1 MRTCFEVLLVR
12 LLEDFFGVELY
23 DLVEERE
30 REVRLRDPDLKR
42 EDLERIELDLVLERD
57 E

>member
-1 MRTCFEVLLVR
+1 MRACFEVLLVR

-23 DLVEERE
+23 DRVEERE